1 MDQQRPT
8 TFPIL
13 KNSMILKCMEEIE
26 IPLTENEL
34 TEPGRHKE
42 RIKEILIQLVS
53 LFVIWHW
60 LDDIRW
66 RHAG

>member
-13 KNSMILKCMEEIE
+13 KNNMILKCMEEIE
-26 IPLTENEL
+26 IPLTESEL

-42 RIKEILIQLVS
+42 RIREILIQLVS
-53 LFVIWHW
+53 LCKFRHW
-60 LDDIRW
+60 ILDD
-66 RHAG
+66 